1 MSADQQNSD
10 PGDTMSDERDLEHDA
25 FITGTEQPSD
35 THNKDDRRGTS
46 KLVLMGS
53 IILSLF
59 IGLLNIITLCYI
71 FTEDNTITRDS
82 KLCVNCSHVT
92 LHDDDDLTMFDVY
105 ENNVCCVKHGGN
117 YSSMVDKVSN
127 LFLILPDH
135 RHHRCRHFVI

>member
-1 MSADQQNSD
+1 MSADQQYSD
-10 PGDTMSDERDLEHDA
+10 PADTMSDNRDLEHHA
-25 FITGTEQPSD
+25 FITEEEQPKLGD
-35 THNKDDRRGTS
+35 TRNKDDRRGTS
-46 KLVLMGS
+46 RLVLMGS

-92 LHDDDDLTMFDVY
+92 IHDDDDLTLFDVY

-127 LFLILPDH
+127 LLWYL
-135 RHHRCRHFVI
+135 

>member
-10 PGDTMSDERDLEHDA
+10 PADTMSDDGDLEHHA
-25 FITGTEQPSD
+25 FITEEEQPKLGD

-46 KLVLMGS
+46 RLVLMGS

-127 LFLILPDH
+127 LLWYF
-135 RHHRCRHFVI
+135 

>member
-1 MSADQQNSD
+1 MSADRKYSD
-10 PGDTMSDERDLEHDA
+10 PADTMSDERDLEHHA
-25 FITGTEQPSD
+25 FITETEQSMPSEAN
-35 THNKDDRRGTS
+35 NKDDRRGTS
-46 KLVLMGS
+46 RLVLMGS

-105 ENNVCCVKHGGN
+105 VNNVCCVKHGGN
-117 YSSMVDKVSN
+117 YSSMVDKVS
-127 LFLILPDH
+127 ILLWY
-135 RHHRCRHFVI
+135 F